1 MANTL
6 NLLPTRVPI
15 GQVTDPTGRTLD
27 VMITPE
33 FVRVLTAM
41 FQRMGGATGL
51 SNTDLEALLVTALV
65 QVPQQSQGRDD
76 ATLCAPVDAWP
87 MVAELQAQNEAL
99 RMQIQTLTGIT
110 EQVAELRKTID
121 AMQMETGAAA
131 PLSVD
136 WERPGKIGATTPNSA
151 KFTTLAA
158 DGPAKIGTTGT
169 AGAVQL
175 ARASDGLGVGTATM
189 NGNTLEVD
197 NQAGDVVTKRGGTE
211 RIRATGTGATVS
223 GDATATGALV
233 SGAAGAAGQLKL
245 ARASDGATGTVAT
258 FSGND
263 LLIDSPPGDVVILRG
278 SVERIRATATGA
290 TVSGTMGASGGFG
303 CNGKSPQAAA
313 ASGGTLA
320 GVISA
325 LVANGILSS

>member
-15 GQVTDPTGRTLD
+15 GQVTDPSGRKLD
-27 VMITPE
+27 VLITPE

-41 FQRMGGATGL
+41 FQRMGGAAGL
-51 SNTDLEALLVTALV
+51 SNTDLEALLVTAMI
-65 QVPQQSQGRDD
+65 QTPQQQGRDD
-76 ATLCAPVDAWP
+76 AALCAPVDAWP

-99 RMQIQTLTGIT
+99 RMQMQALVGIT

-121 AMQMETGAAA
+121 AMQMESGGAAA
-131 PLSVD
+131 LVVD
-136 WERPGKIGATTPNSA
+136 WERPGKIGEATANSG
-151 KFTTLAA
+151 KFTTLTAT
-158 DGPAKIGTTGT
+158 GPAKVGTTGT

-197 NQAGDVVTKRGGTE
+197 NQAGDIVTKRGGTE

-233 SGAAGAAGQLKL
+233 SGAVGASGQLKL

-263 LLIDSPPGDVVILRG
+263 LLLDSPPGDVVILRG
-278 SVERIRATATGA
+278 SVERIRATASGA
-290 TVSGTMGASGGFG
+290 AVSGTMGVSAGFG

-320 GVISA
+320 GVIAA